1 MDVEET
7 DPREE
12 WGSSRGWL
20 GGLFSPL
27 NDLNQTGKKLWTA
40 NANRTRNNTW
50 IPEKIFGGSRELV
63 NPRSTAN
70 CVALPII
77 WTNPATAVRAKPLL
91 SPVPFN
97 PLERIRDRV
106 VRTSTAPMA
115 ITSNATATVSKDP
128 GTEMLD
134 EVPLKKL
141 L

>member
-1 MDVEET
+1 M
-7 DPREE
+7 
-12 WGSSRGWL
+12 
-20 GGLFSPL
+20 

-40 NANRTRNNTW
+40 KANRTRNKTW
-50 IPEKIFGGSRELV
+50 IPEKIFGGSLELV

-77 WTNPATAVRAKPLL
+77 WTKPATAVSAKPLL

-97 PLERIRDRV
+97 PLERMRDNV
-106 VRTSTAPMA
+106 VRTSTAPIA
-115 ITSNATATVSKDP
+115 ITSKATAMVSKDP
-128 GTEMLD
+128 GTEMFN